1 MGMEALI
8 GALAVFATTYYD
20 LVLTDQRLIMIRLTK
35 RSGRPRDIIWAVTAN
50 FTEAAEVL
58 RQARAGSRAEA
69 PTRAYG

>member
-1 MGMEALI
+1 MARKGSW
-8 GALAVFATTYYD
+8 
-20 LVLTDQRLIMIRLTK
+20 LTDHRLIMIHLMK

>member
-1 MGMEALI
+1 
-8 GALAVFATTYYD
+8 
-20 LVLTDQRLIMIRLTK
+20 MIRLTK